1 MNIGDFAAQLIESQV
16 TDIRAGK
23 EVLPQ
28 QDTKLA
34 PAGIDIRS
42 TQVPDE
48 MRRQILGEAFHSQST
63 PTTDS
68 IPELVWS
75 DSEEKE
81 DVQSPSVLTE
91 ETAQELIPLL
101 NEVRNLLK
109 EMTAAGTF
117 SGNIGVNLAG
127 PQKDD
132 DSWANIE
139 KGYGYKTPKKSKKD
153 VLKKALRN
161 KVSKRR

>member
-1 MNIGDFAAQLIESQV
+1 MNIGDFAEQLIESQV
-16 TDIRAGK
+16 ANIQKGTEA
-23 EVLPQ
+23 LPQ
-28 QDTKLA
+28 QETQLA
-34 PAGIDIRS
+34 PAGVDIRG

-48 MRRQILGEAFHSQST
+48 MRKQILGESFYSQDS
-63 PTTDS
+63 PSNDS

-75 DSEEKE
+75 DSEEEKE
-81 DVQSPSVLTE
+81 VQNPSVLTE

-101 NEVRNLLK
+101 NEVRSLLK

-132 DSWANIE
+132 ESWANIE
-139 KGYGYKTPKKSKKD
+139 KGYGYKTPKTKKD
-153 VLKKALRN
+153 ILKKALRT
-161 KVSKRR
+161 KVQKRR